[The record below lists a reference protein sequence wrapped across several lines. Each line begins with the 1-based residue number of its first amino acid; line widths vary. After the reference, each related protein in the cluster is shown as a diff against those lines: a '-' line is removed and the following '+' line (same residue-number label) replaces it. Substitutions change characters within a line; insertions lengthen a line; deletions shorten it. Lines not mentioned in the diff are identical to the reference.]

1 MPSLVTDN
9 FRVFAAEQFM
19 ESLEEPYNSS
29 GTAEEDDTTAAYNY
43 RSKVYLFTGRSQ
55 DWTLEKYDPKRYNG
69 ATGVSE
75 FEPPAPY
82 DSFNDMNEIY
92 DDMISLKRVT
102 RSDLS
107 QVIRRNTWTSGVKY
121 DMYRN
126 DYTPDKLSLNGQSSL
141 YDAQFY
147 VINSNYQ
154 VYKCIYNG
162 TSPSDPDGRES
173 TEEPTG
179 TSTAII
185 ESTVG
190 GDGYRWKY
198 MYTINISDYIRFVS
212 SDFIPVKSD
221 SAVVAAAV
229 DGSIEQLV
237 ITNRGNSDQTA
248 NIYYCPII
256 GDGGAGNDTTK
267 AIAKIVIPA
276 SGENANKIDTAVLYQ
291 VGSGYT
297 RGTVLL
303 GEAYTSPSNALSR
316 TGSYST
322 LSGSVEVIISPPGG
336 HGSNPALELGGY
348 RVMINKSLEFLDGD
362 GDVPVDSQF
371 RRYGLIADPQ
381 TPSNQDLIVD
391 TASACYSIKFP
402 TSGTGAPSGD
412 FEPGKIITQ
421 VYKDADDK
429 DIHAAGRVIHW
440 DSVSK
445 VLKYYQNEYID
456 EDEQTGQNKYKLV
469 PFSGSNEISSV
480 TSQGTVTATP
490 SGSGT
495 YFGVTFTNGYASPEI
510 KKNSGNIIYVENR
523 KAVNRS
529 NDQVEDIKLVVE
541 F

>member
-19 ESLEEPYNSS
+19 ESLEEPYDSS
-29 GTAEEDDTTAAYNY
+29 GTPEADNTTGASNY
-43 RSKVYLFTGRSQ
+43 RSKIYLFTGRSQ
-55 DWTLEKYDPKRYNG
+55 DWTLERYDG
-69 ATGVSE
+69 VTGVSE
-75 FEPPAPY
+75 FDPPEAY

-102 RSDLS
+102 RADLS
-107 QVIRRNTWTSGVKY
+107 QVIRRNTWKSGVKY

-126 DYTPDKLSLNGQSSL
+126 NYTPDNLSLNGQSSL
-141 YDAQFY
+141 YDSQFY

-162 TSPSDPDGRES
+162 VDPENATGKES
-173 TEEPTG
+173 TVEPSG
-179 TSTAII
+179 TSTSII
-185 ESTVG
+185 DSTA
-190 GDGYRWKY
+190 DGYRWKY

-212 SDFIPVKSD
+212 TDFIPVKVD
-221 SAVVAAAV
+221 SAVKAAAV
-229 DGSIEQLV
+229 DGSIDQLV
-237 ITNRGNSDQTA
+237 ITNRGTGGHTA
-248 NIYYCPII
+248 NTYYVPII
-256 GDGGAGNDTTK
+256 GDGTVS
-267 AIAKIVIPA
+267 AIAKIIVP
-276 SGENANKIDTAVLYQ
+276 STGTNAGKIGSAELEV

-303 GEAYTSPSNALSR
+303 TEAYTTLANAQSR
-316 TGSYST
+316 SGTSVS

-362 GDVPVDSQF
+362 GDIPVDSQF
-371 RRYGLIADPQ
+371 RRYGLLADPQ
-381 TPSNQDLIVD
+381 DQTNQDLTKD

-402 TSGTGAPSGD
+402 TSGTGAPTGD

-421 VYKDADDK
+421 ASTG
-429 DIHAAGRVIHW
+429 AAGRVIHW
-440 DSVSK
+440 DSVAK

-456 EDEQTGQNKYKLV
+456 ESEQTGQNKYKLV
-469 PFSGSNEISSV
+469 PFSGANEISSV
-480 TSQGTVTATP
+480 TSQGTVVATP
-490 SGSGT
+490 GGTGT
-495 YFGVTFTNGYASPEI
+495 YFGVDFTDGYAIPEV